1 MAGVVGCSTEGGP
14 PTRRAVEEGE
24 EGIALD
30 ATAAETDAVGADAL
44 GEGPLAI
51 AEDGANPSRG

>member
-1 MAGVVGCSTEGGP
+1 MQHGGW
-14 PTRRAVEEGE
+14 TADAARGREEGE
-24 EGIALD
+24 EGIALG